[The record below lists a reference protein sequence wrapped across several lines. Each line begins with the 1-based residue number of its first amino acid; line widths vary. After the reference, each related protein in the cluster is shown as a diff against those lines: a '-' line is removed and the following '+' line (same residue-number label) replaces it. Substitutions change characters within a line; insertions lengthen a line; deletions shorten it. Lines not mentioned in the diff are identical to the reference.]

1 MQRPIS
7 SSSLPTELE
16 LSENNPEFAK
26 RTELLEQLLQIGIA
40 LSDTQELSEL
50 LNLILEKSRLI
61 TCSDAGSVYLVDY
74 TDEYPKLLFKA
85 AQNDS
90 LPQLSFQEFA
100 IPLTKSSLA
109 GYVASTGESL
119 NIPDAYNLPLD
130 VPYHFAPTFDQ
141 DIGYHTRSVL
151 VLPMQDRQRQIIG
164 VLQLINRKVNADVK
178 LTPEITIESTQP
190 YSEWEERIVRSLAS
204 QAAISIERNQ
214 LIESIENLFKGFVKA
229 SVQAIEARDPC
240 TSGHSERVAELTV
253 RLAEELN
260 DVNHGPLAT
269 VRFSDKQL
277 QEVRYAALLHDFGK
291 IGVPEGILT
300 KRKKLYPEQLNLIR
314 ERFHVAQRTLQLK
327 TMQAKYQYLQ
337 QHFVRPTHSPTET
350 AGCFLCQNIEQLD
363 QKLDNLVE
371 QLDKYWQALLEA
383 NEPRVLAEKPLSV
396 LQQLSQYQYQ
406 DVDGKYKP
414 LVTADEMV
422 QLMVLRGNLTPDER
436 KLIESHVTH
445 SYEFLKSIPWTK
457 ELQYIPEIAYG
468 HHEKLDGSG
477 YPRGLKEK
485 DIPIQSQ
492 IMVIADIYDALTAGD
507 RPYKQGVSPDFALKI
522 LWSEAGQYKINSQ
535 ILELFEGRQVFS
547 ILGHCLETELQSV

>member
-7 SSSLPTELE
+7 SNSLPMELE

-74 TDEYPKLLFKA
+74 TDEYLKLLFKA

-109 GYVASTGESL
+109 GYVALTGESL

-141 DIGYHTRSVL
+141 DIGYHTCSVL

-164 VLQLINRKVNADVK
+164 VLQLINRKVNTDIK
-178 LTPEITIESTQP
+178 LTPDIAIDSTQP

-214 LIESIENLFKGFVKA
+214 LIESIENLFKGFIKA

-260 DVNHGPLAT
+260 GVNHGPLASIS
-269 VRFSDKQL
+269 FSDKQL

-300 KRKKLYPEQLNLIR
+300 KRK
-314 ERFHVAQRTLQLK
+314 
-327 TMQAKYQYLQ
+327 
-337 QHFVRPTHSPTET
+337 
-350 AGCFLCQNIEQLD
+350 
-363 QKLDNLVE
+363 
-371 QLDKYWQALLEA
+371 
-383 NEPRVLAEKPLSV
+383 
-396 LQQLSQYQYQ
+396 
-406 DVDGKYKP
+406 
-414 LVTADEMV
+414 
-422 QLMVLRGNLTPDER
+422 NLT
-436 KLIESHVTH
+436 
-445 SYEFLKSIPWTK
+445 
-457 ELQYIPEIAYG
+457 
-468 HHEKLDGSG
+468 
-477 YPRGLKEK
+477 
-485 DIPIQSQ
+485 
-492 IMVIADIYDALTAGD
+492 
-507 RPYKQGVSPDFALKI
+507 
-522 LWSEAGQYKINSQ
+522 
-535 ILELFEGRQVFS
+535 
-547 ILGHCLETELQSV
+547 